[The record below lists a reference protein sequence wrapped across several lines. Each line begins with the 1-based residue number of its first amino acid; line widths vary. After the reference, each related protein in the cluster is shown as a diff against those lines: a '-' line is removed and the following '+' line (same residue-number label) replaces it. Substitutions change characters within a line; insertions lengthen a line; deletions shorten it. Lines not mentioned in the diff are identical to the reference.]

1 MCFRAVKYLS
11 PRQSY
16 WLYLIHPLSCLPP
29 NYIDYSSMSWLRSKM
44 AAALLQWRCYSLIA
58 IRDFSLCGA
67 LGLLCLWQMLS
78 YVHELSYKPMMC
90 FSPSSPLIW
99 HLNWKFLFL
108 GKKINEPFLVQE
120 WSSFFQCD
128 IKDNFHANVLINM
141 LHIWTPGLSP
151 TIAEDTKDS
160 NWACERVAWYLG
172 LVGSFLGRVWHLDF
186 RPGALKVFL
195 MRYTYAP
202 RPLGM

>member
-44 AAALLQWRCYSLIA
+44 AAALPQWRCYSLIA
-58 IRDFSLCGA
+58 IWDFSLCGA

-90 FSPSSPLIW
+90 FPPSSPLR
-99 HLNWKFLFL
+99 
-108 GKKINEPFLVQE
+108 GCPE
-120 WSSFFQCD
+120 WGPSCYLIDMPVSNLYRCHRIGLETASAHVRNVTSVELAISRWIQWRHSISAPVRRMPVCD
-128 IKDNFHANVLINM
+128 LLYNFS
-141 LHIWTPGLSP
+141 W
-151 TIAEDTKDS
+151 IACQKRQD
-160 NWACERVAWYLG
+160 Y
-172 LVGSFLGRVWHLDF
+172 
-186 RPGALKVFL
+186 
-195 MRYTYAP
+195 
-202 RPLGM
+202 